1 MAEAEQ
7 QQPTDAGTCYLNR
20 RVVLIRLFA
29 GTDYFLL
36 RHAARKVLLRLDDGT
51 LIGASTTLGIT
62 DASTPAVALD
72 PVEAF
77 AAGKLA
83 PGAVTKLEEL
93 LRKFG
98 EKFPTRHLRTV
109 DLKRRASDA
118 FNAVSAHSLLPTP
131 PAPSGPGD
139 SPARSMDVSTQSGGA
154 AVLRGLWGCKHL
166 SHLLCRPLMHQV
178 GSQCLTAWVRGGCCL
193 PPWVGCCQQ
202 TPLQPS
208 SCGPGARFVIV
219 WPLMELV
226 VATLCWC
233 RSERLSARRCSCD
246 ALHHPKLN
254 RAAH

>member
-7 QQPTDAGTCYLNR
+7 QQPTDAGTCCLNPH
-20 RVVLIRLFA
+20 VVLICLLA
-29 GTDYFLL
+29 GTDCFLL

-51 LIGASTTLGIT
+51 LIGASTTLGVA

-118 FNAVSAHSLLPTP
+118 FNAVSSLSLLPTP

-139 SPARSMDVSTQSGGA
+139 SPARSMDVSTQ
-154 AVLRGLWGCKHL
+154 
-166 SHLLCRPLMHQV
+166 P
-178 GSQCLTAWVRGGCCL
+178 GGCSHSTR
-193 PPWVGCCQQ
+193 PVGLQ
-202 TPLQPS
+202 TPQPLALKATDAS
-208 SCGPGARFVIV
+208 SRIAVPHCLGTLHLF
-219 WPLMELV
+219 L
-226 VATLCWC
+226 ATSSWV
-233 RSERLSARRCSCD
+233 LSANSPVTALLLTWCSFVTETHGACCSH
-246 ALHHPKLN
+246 ALLVPGLAPLYRAMQLW
-254 RAAH
+254 RAAPPRLYHAAH